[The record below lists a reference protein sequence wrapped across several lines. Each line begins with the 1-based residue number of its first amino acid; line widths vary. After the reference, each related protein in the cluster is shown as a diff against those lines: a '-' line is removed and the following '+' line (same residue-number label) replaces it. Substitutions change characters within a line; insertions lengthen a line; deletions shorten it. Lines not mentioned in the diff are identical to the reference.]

1 MSVALDYED
10 FAAAYSKGRAQVLWA
25 TLVADLETPVSA
37 MLKLA
42 GSDPYS
48 FLLESVEGGEV
59 RGRYSIIGLKPDI
72 IWRCQGDAAE
82 INRRTDHADGAFEHC
97 PGGALQSL
105 RQLVA
110 ETRIDLPEHLP
121 PMAAGLVGYV
131 GYDMVRLMEKIP
143 DTVEDVLG
151 LPDGMFVRPTIMAI
165 FDSVKDVVTVVTPAW
180 PDPNIDARSAYDL
193 ACARIE
199 SAIAAFDQSIPF
211 QHARQDVLPDLPEAK
226 SNMTRERYHAMVR
239 TAKAYIRAG
248 DIFQVVPSQR
258 FSLPFS
264 LPPIA
269 LYRALRRTNPSP
281 FMYFLNFDDF
291 SVVGASPEILVRL
304 RDETVTIRPIAGTRP
319 RGGNR
324 SEDQRLAD
332 DLLSDPK
339 ELAEHLMLL
348 DLGRNDVGRVAKI
361 GTVTVTEQMVIENYS
376 HVMHIVSNVE
386 GKIDPIHDAIDAM
399 VGGFPA
405 GTVSGAPKVRAMEI
419 IDELET
425 DKRAIYAG
433 AVGYF
438 SANGSMDTC
447 IVLRSAVIKNGVMHF
462 QAGGGVV
469 ADSDPE
475 AEYQETINKARALVR
490 AAEEAVRFASTSNQR
505 PSVLPSRN
513 CGPLR

>member
-1 MSVALDYED
+1 MSVTLDFDTFVTAYE
-10 FAAAYSKGRAQVLWA
+10 SGQAQVLWT

-59 RGRYSIIGLKPDI
+59 RGRYSIIGMKPDI
-72 IWRCQGDAAE
+72 IWRCQGDKAE
-82 INRRTDHADGAFEHC
+82 INRCADQVDGNFVPC
-97 PGGALQSL
+97 PGGALHSL
-105 RQLVA
+105 RQLVG
-110 ETRIDLPEHLP
+110 ETRIELPEHLP

-143 DTVEDVLG
+143 DTVKDVLG

-180 PDPNIDARSAYDL
+180 PDPEIDARTAYDA
-193 ACARIE
+193 ACARVE
-199 SAIAAFDQSIPF
+199 NAVAAFDQGVPF
-211 QHARQDVLPDLPEAK
+211 QHAREEVIPALPEPS
-226 SNMTRERYHAMVR
+226 SNVTRERYHEMVK
-239 TAKAYIRAG
+239 TAKDYIRAG

-281 FMYFLNFDDF
+281 FMYFLNFGDF

-304 RDETVTIRPIAGTRP
+304 RDEKVTIRPIAGTRP
-319 RGGNR
+319 RGADRN
-324 SEDQRLAD
+324 EDQRLAD

-348 DLGRNDVGRVAKI
+348 DLGRNDVGRVAKT
-361 GTVTVTEQMVIENYS
+361 GTIEVTEQMVIENYS

-386 GKIDPIHDAIDAM
+386 GEIDPEHDAIDAM

-419 IDELET
+419 IDELEE

-447 IVLRSAVIKNGVMHF
+447 IVLRSAVIKDEVMHF

-490 AAEEAVRFASTSNQR
+490 AAEEAVRFASASNQR
-505 PSVLPSRN
+505 PAVLPE
-513 CGPLR
+513 